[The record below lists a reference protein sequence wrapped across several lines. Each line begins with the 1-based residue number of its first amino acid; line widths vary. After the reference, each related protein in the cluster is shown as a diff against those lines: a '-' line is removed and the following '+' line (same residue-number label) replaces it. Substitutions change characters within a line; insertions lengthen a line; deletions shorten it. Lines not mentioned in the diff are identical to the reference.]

1 MEEETP
7 RRRRRSSKAHE
18 RKRRRAPSESIPSIA
33 LELAG
38 SDTLFCLL
46 LSALSKA
53 QDSPN
58 SSCRHLSLIKKCLRK
73 LRQAL
78 LRESEAPV
86 SPRSLPVPILS
97 LLPVIVKSKF
107 WDIACLGLE
116 VVGAAALR
124 SLETNE
130 QIALDS
136 DILSCVIWGL
146 RSPCRKLKS
155 AACGAMLD
163 LSSSSVGRERLLEC
177 SALETLMDCFL
188 QVPKCSWGSLTLCTG
203 DDGSA
208 NRHMIACKE
217 EEFPVILLDAI
228 IILVNSCSNEQLE
241 NISLQSSESFS
252 VLLKGLWTDLNS
264 QILVNSVF
272 ESNQTGD
279 FYPANSRVNDLAESI
294 FRLSIDGQCANFVPS
309 EDIRKRIFGSDEV
322 SFENFML
329 NHWERSPR
337 LINKIQRTVDEE
349 DSFWSFLQHLN
360 CKSSLPQFLTSMLQ
374 NMVSCPPI
382 ASDELDILNFLK
394 QEKDKLAMPI
404 TYQQDIRVLKTER
417 HLNREAHFFSDS
429 WGSRSKKPYI
439 FNCDDIAKCEEAL
452 EKGYTVAIRG
462 MEFRFK
468 SVAAI
473 TKGLASLFGQPSVGA
488 NLYLTPPN
496 SQGLARHY
504 DDHCVFVCQLIGT
517 KQWTISPPQGNLLP
531 RLYEPISGTCLSEAS
546 NGMDGCMQIMLK
558 EGDIL
563 YVPRGFFH
571 EAYTTNGGFSLHLT
585 LAVEVEAPFE
595 WEGFMHVALRCWSWK
610 NLKQVVPEEH
620 PTGSLDF
627 ISVKLLHIMIGLL
640 GNSDPT
646 FRKACLVGSISWSS
660 FMSNWL
666 GQSQRTIF
674 SNLIEKINSES
685 KFMEVLMALETAVR
699 GNEDPF
705 RRLRWLQILDQEGG
719 TLKGHDGQIFD
730 FAAEDLVS
738 LCCKDRQKAEAAFM
752 NVKSGFCKEMTLE
765 QGSSSYRLVLEK
777 YKKVRKQYLNGMLS
791 LHCKL
796 K

>member
-177 SALETLMDCFL
+177 SALETL
-188 QVPKCSWGSLTLCTG
+188 
-203 DDGSA
+203 
-208 NRHMIACKE
+208 I
-217 EEFPVILLDAI
+217 
-228 IILVNSCSNEQLE
+228 CSNEQLE

-309 EDIRKRIFGSDEV
+309 EDIRKRIFGSDE
-322 SFENFML
+322 
-329 NHWERSPR
+329 
-337 LINKIQRTVDEE
+337 
-349 DSFWSFLQHLN
+349 
-360 CKSSLPQFLTSMLQ
+360 
-374 NMVSCPPI
+374 
-382 ASDELDILNFLK
+382 
-394 QEKDKLAMPI
+394 EKDKLAMPI

-517 KQWTISPPQGNLLP
+517 KQWTISPHQGNLLP